1 MTADDGAPRRP
12 GVVAVARAVG
22 VSPSTVSNAFNRPER
37 LSPALRERVL
47 RAAAELGYGG
57 PDPVAR
63 SLRSGRAGAI
73 GVVFR
78 RSLAYAFDE
87 PATVELLRGLSD
99 VTDPR
104 QLALV
109 LVPGLPEVH
118 PAIGPAV
125 PNTAVDGLIVYSMA
139 ADDPLFQAAR
149 ERRLPTVIVDSHAV
163 ADLAAIG
170 SGPAGADPG
179 FVGID
184 DRAAAET
191 AVRHLLDLGH
201 RRLAVLSFGLTAHS
215 QPGPAD
221 LRHQAEAVASVPK
234 ARLEGSARAVEAA
247 GLEWSSVPVEL
258 VPVTS
263 AEGRL
268 AGARALLDR
277 ADGVTAVFAFS
288 DPLALAVRQAAR
300 ERGLS
305 VPGDLSIVGF
315 DDTAPAGDG
324 LTSIHQPLRDKARIA
339 AAQLL
344 GALGQEPT
352 PGGSELLPTRLVVR
366 GSTAQPAARQL
377 RKHART
383 KGR

>member
-1 MTADDGAPRRP
+1 MTGADGAPRRP

-47 RAAAELGYGG
+47 RTAAELGYGG

-87 PATVELLRGLSD
+87 PATIELLRGVSD

-104 QLALV
+104 QLALL
-109 LVPGLPEVH
+109 LVPGLPQLD

-125 PNTAVDGLIVYSMA
+125 GNAAVDGLIVYSMA
-139 ADDPLFQAAR
+139 ADDPLFHAAR
-149 ERRLPTVIVDSHAV
+149 GRRLPTVIVDSPTV
-163 ADLAAIG
+163 ADVEAIG
-170 SGPAGADPG
+170 EPATADAN
-179 FVGID
+179 FIGID

-201 RRLAVLSFGLTAHS
+201 RRLAVLSFGLTVHS
-215 QPGPAD
+215 RPGPAD
-221 LRHQAEAVASVPK
+221 LLHQAEAVASVPK

-247 GLEWSSVPVEL
+247 GLEWSEVPVEL

-263 AEGRL
+263 ADGCL

-277 ADGVTAVFAFS
+277 APGVTAVFAFS
-288 DPLALAVRQAAR
+288 DPLALAVWQAAR

-315 DDTAPAGDG
+315 DDTAPAGEG
-324 LTSIHQPLRDKARIA
+324 LTTIHQPLRDKGRIA
-339 AAQLL
+339 AERML
-344 GALGQEPT
+344 GALGEGPP
-352 PGGSELLPTRLVVR
+352 PGRGELLPTRLVVR
-366 GSTAQPAARQL
+366 GSTAPP
-377 RKHART
+377 
-383 KGR
+383 G

>member
-1 MTADDGAPRRP
+1 MTADESAPRRP

-99 VTDPR
+99 VSDPR

-109 LVPGLPEVH
+109 LVPGLPQVD
-118 PAIGPAV
+118 PGVGPAV
-125 PNTAVDGLIVYSMA
+125 RNTAVDGLIVYSMA
-139 ADDPLFQAAR
+139 ADDPLFRAAR
-149 ERRLPTVIVDSHAV
+149 ERRLPTVIVDSPAV
-163 ADLAAIG
+163 ADLAAL
-170 SGPAGADPG
+170 GPASPDPG

-191 AVRHLLDLGH
+191 AVRHLLELGH

-215 QPGPAD
+215 RPGPAD

-234 ARLEGSARAVEAA
+234 ARLEGSARAVAAA
-247 GLEWSSVPVEL
+247 GLDWSDVPVEL

-263 AEGRL
+263 AEVCL
-268 AGARALLDR
+268 AGARGLLER
-277 ADGVTAVFAFS
+277 AGGATAVFAFS
-288 DPLALAVRQAAR
+288 DPLALAVQEAAC

-305 VPGDLSIVGF
+305 VPGDRSIVGF
-315 DDTAPAGDG
+315 DDTAPAAAG
-324 LTSIHQPLRDKARIA
+324 LTSIHQPLREKGRIA
-339 AAQLL
+339 AELLL
-344 GALGQEPT
+344 GDASA
-352 PGGSELLPTRLVVR
+352 GSELLPTRLVVR
-366 GSTAQPAARQL
+366 ESTAKPPDAAQGVG
-377 RKHART
+377 T
-383 KGR
+383 

>member
-1 MTADDGAPRRP
+1 MTSEDGAPRKP

-37 LSPALRERVL
+37 LSAALRERVL
-47 RAAAELGYGG
+47 RTAAELGYGG

-78 RSLAYAFDE
+78 RRLADAFDE

-109 LVPGLPEVH
+109 LVPGLQQEH

-125 PNTAVDGLIVYSMA
+125 RNAAVDGLIVYSMA

-149 ERRLPTVIVDSHAV
+149 QRRLPTVIVDSPAV

-170 SGPAGADPG
+170 SGPASADPD
-179 FVGID
+179 FIGID
-184 DRAAAET
+184 DRAAAEA

-201 RRLAVLSFGLTAHS
+201 RDLAILSFGLTAHS
-215 QPGPAD
+215 RPGPAD

-234 ARLEGSARAVEAA
+234 ARLEGSARAVAAA
-247 GLEWSSVPVEL
+247 GMEWSDVPVEM
-258 VPVTS
+258 VPVTD
-263 AEGRL
+263 AEGCL
-268 AGARALLDR
+268 AGAGALLDR
-277 ADGVTAVFAFS
+277 APGVTAVFAFS
-288 DPLALAVRQAAR
+288 DPLAHAVRLAAR

-315 DDTAPAGDG
+315 DDTAPAGEG
-324 LTSIHQPLRDKARIA
+324 LTTIHQPLRDKGRIA
-339 AAQLL
+339 AERLL
-344 GALGQEPT
+344 RALSQDPP
-352 PGGSELLPTRLVVR
+352 PGGGELLPTRLVVR
-366 GSTAQPAARQL
+366 DST
-377 RKHART
+377 
-383 KGR
+383 GRRS

>member
-1 MTADDGAPRRP
+1 MTPEDSAPRRP

-47 RAAAELGYGG
+47 RTAAELGYGG

-78 RSLAYAFDE
+78 RSLADAFDE

-109 LVPGLPEVH
+109 LVPGLPQVH
-118 PAIGPAV
+118 PSIGPAV
-125 PNTAVDGLIVYSMA
+125 GNAAVDGLIVYSMA

-149 ERRLPTVIVDSHAV
+149 RRRLPTVIVDSPAV
-163 ADLAAIG
+163 ADLPATG
-170 SGPAGADPG
+170 SGPATTDPG

-191 AVRHLLDLGH
+191 AVRHLLGLGH
-201 RRLAVLSFGLTAHS
+201 RRLGVLSFGLTVHS
-215 QPGPAD
+215 RPGPAD
-221 LRHQAEAVASVPK
+221 LRDQADAVASVTR
-234 ARLEGSARAVEAA
+234 ARLEGSVRAAEAA
-247 GLEWSSVPVEL
+247 GLEWSDVPVEL

-263 AEGRL
+263 PEGCL

-277 ADGVTAVFAFS
+277 AAGVTAVFAFS
-288 DPLALAVRQAAR
+288 DPLALAVREAAR

-315 DDTAPAGDG
+315 DDTAPAGEG
-324 LTSIHQPLRDKARIA
+324 LTSIHQPLRDKGRIA
-339 AAQLL
+339 AEHLL
-344 GALGQEPT
+344 GALGQEP
-352 PGGSELLPTRLVVR
+352 PPAGSELLPTRLVVR
-366 GSTAQPAARQL
+366 DSTAQPPS
-377 RKHART
+377 K
-383 KGR
+383 

>member
-1 MTADDGAPRRP
+1 MTTEDAVPRRP

-47 RAAAELGYGG
+47 QAAAELGYGG

-78 RSLAYAFDE
+78 RSLADAFGE
-87 PATVELLRGLSD
+87 PATIELLRGLSD

-125 PNTAVDGLIVYSMA
+125 GNAAVDGLIVYSMA
-139 ADDPLFQAAR
+139 TDDPLFQAAR
-149 ERRLPTVIVDSHAV
+149 RRRLPTVIVDSPAV
-163 ADLAAIG
+163 ADLEAIG
-170 SGPAGADPG
+170 TGPATTDPE

-201 RRLAVLSFGLTAHS
+201 RRLGVLSFRLTAHS
-215 QPGPAD
+215 APGPAN
-221 LRHQAEAVASVPK
+221 LRDQAEAVASVPK
-234 ARLEGSARAVEAA
+234 SRLEGSARAVAAA
-247 GLEWSSVPVEL
+247 GLDWSDVPVEL

-263 AEGRL
+263 AEGCL

-277 ADGVTAVFAFS
+277 APGITAVFAFS
-288 DPLALAVRQAAR
+288 DPLAHAARLAAR

-305 VPGDLSIVGF
+305 VPGDLSIIGF
-315 DDTAPAGDG
+315 DDTAPASEG
-324 LTSIHQPLRDKARIA
+324 LTTIHQPLRDKGRIA
-339 AAQLL
+339 AERLL
-344 GALGQEPT
+344 GVLGQDPSPAT
-352 PGGSELLPTRLVVR
+352 GELLPTRLVVR
-366 GSTAQPAARQL
+366 DSTAPPGG
-377 RKHART
+377 HS
-383 KGR
+383 